1 MEEEDE
7 VVGARFYACYLLC
20 SLNPRYKGRHYIGF
34 TVNPRRRIRQHN
46 GELGNGAWRTHSK
59 RPWEMVLCVHGFC
72 TQVEALQFEWAWQ
85 HPTRSLAVRDAAACI
100 PASVKGFK
108 KQIHLLFTMLNL
120 DKWCGMDLSLQFLS
134 SKWIAFRKG
143 CPELP
148 GHMGLSIAPVDALP
162 CYLDDSSRWEIEDS
176 DTDVDPEDARGRT
189 RHGHGHGDDA
199 AAAAA
204 SATSREE
211 EEQQEQE
218 LGDVQ
223 MGDGEGLE
231 RQFVDVVASER
242 IPIAGSS
249 SSSSSSASVA
259 EVFVQSES
267 CLEERQSLFTTTR
280 GCKNSGSLSRHKQVK
295 KKPGVLEEMEEM
307 PTLSSLPIEMGRM
320 PTLNALP
327 LELGRRPTLNSLP
340 LEMERMPTSNSL
352 PLEMD
357 RVPTSNA
364 LFPPALGI
372 LVQEN
377 STEMSEDVAVVCRQN
392 SGSLFQ
398 QQQEAGCCAS
408 LLSSLEEVHHHS
420 LPCATSLSS
429 LEEEVRHHHSPP
441 FEFFAKKCYSL
452 QQSDPFPVMK
462 KKKQQQALLLKSSQ
476 SGGDLATWI
485 TKSGMEKSPPLHPS
499 EESKVSLACNSLA
512 STSVSPFQALLDQHH
527 LQQPSS
533 IVRRCLQQQKDGSLS
548 SRAAAARS
556 LPLQELQHNNNLA
569 NSNNDTTE
577 VLRAPPRTPPC
588 SHRAVI
594 LIPDTPQVM
603 MAREVID
610 LTDSPF

>member
-1 MEEEDE
+1 
-7 VVGARFYACYLLC
+7 
-20 SLNPRYKGRHYIGF
+20 
-34 TVNPRRRIRQHN
+34 
-46 GELGNGAWRTHSK
+46 
-59 RPWEMVLCVHGFC
+59 MVLCVHGFC

-162 CYLDDSSRWEIEDS
+162 CYLDDGSRCEIEDS

-189 RHGHGHGDDA
+189 RHGHGDDDD

-211 EEQQEQE
+211 EERQEQE

-249 SSSSSSASVA
+249 SSSSSSSASVA
-259 EVFVQSES
+259 EVFVQRES
-267 CLEERQSLFTTTR
+267 SLEERQSLFTTTR

-295 KKPGVLEEMEEM
+295 KKPGVFEEMEEM
-307 PTLSSLPIEMGRM
+307 PTLNSLPIEMGRMPTLNSLPIEMGRM

-327 LELGRRPTLNSLP
+327 LEMGRRPTLNALP
-340 LEMERMPTSNSL
+340 LEMERMLTSNSL

-357 RVPTSNA
+357 RVQTSNA

-398 QQQEAGCCAS
+398 QQQQAGCCAS

-420 LPCATSLSS
+420 LPCTTSLSS
-429 LEEEVRHHHSPP
+429 LEEEVHHHHSPP
-441 FEFFAKKCYSL
+441 FEFFSKKCYSL
-452 QQSDPFPVMK
+452 QQSDRFPVMK
-462 KKKQQQALLLKSSQ
+462 KKKQQQAPLLKSPQ
-476 SGGDLATWI
+476 SGGGDLGTWM
-485 TKSGMEKSPPLHPS
+485 TKSGLNWSSMEKSPPLHPS
-499 EESKVSLACNSLA
+499 EEGMVSLACNSLA

-533 IVRRCLQQQKDGSLS
+533 IVRRCLQQQKDGSVS

-569 NSNNDTTE
+569 NGNSDTTE

-588 SHRAVI
+588 SQRAVI

-603 MAREVID
+603 VAREVID

>member
-1 MEEEDE
+1 
-7 VVGARFYACYLLC
+7 
-20 SLNPRYKGRHYIGF
+20 
-34 TVNPRRRIRQHN
+34 
-46 GELGNGAWRTHSK
+46 
-59 RPWEMVLCVHGFC
+59 
-72 TQVEALQFEWAWQ
+72 
-85 HPTRSLAVRDAAACI
+85 LAVRDAAACI

-162 CYLDDSSRWEIEDS
+162 CYLDDGSRWEIEDS

-189 RHGHGHGDDA
+189 RHGHGDDDDA

-204 SATSREE
+204 SATSRQE

-259 EVFVQSES
+259 EVFVQRES
-267 CLEERQSLFTTTR
+267 SLEERQSLFTTTR

-295 KKPGVLEEMEEM
+295 KKPGVFEEMEEM

-327 LELGRRPTLNSLP
+327 LEMVRRPTLNSLP

-377 STEMSEDVAVVCRQN
+377 STEMSKDVAVVCRQN

-429 LEEEVRHHHSPP
+429 LEEEVHHHHSPP

-462 KKKQQQALLLKSSQ
+462 KKKQQQAVLLKSSQ
-476 SGGDLATWI
+476 SGGGDLATWM

>member
-1 MEEEDE
+1 
-7 VVGARFYACYLLC
+7 
-20 SLNPRYKGRHYIGF
+20 
-34 TVNPRRRIRQHN
+34 
-46 GELGNGAWRTHSK
+46 
-59 RPWEMVLCVHGFC
+59 
-72 TQVEALQFEWAWQ
+72 
-85 HPTRSLAVRDAAACI
+85 
-100 PASVKGFK
+100 VKGFK

-162 CYLDDSSRWEIEDS
+162 CYLDDGSRWEIEDS
-176 DTDVDPEDARGRT
+176 DSDVDPEDARGRT
-189 RHGHGHGDDA
+189 RHGHGDDDAA

-249 SSSSSSASVA
+249 SSSSSSSVA
-259 EVFVQSES
+259 EVFVQRES
-267 CLEERQSLFTTTR
+267 SLEERQSLFTTTR

-295 KKPGVLEEMEEM
+295 KKPGVFEEMEEM
-307 PTLSSLPIEMGRM
+307 PNLNSLPIEMGRM

-327 LELGRRPTLNSLP
+327 LEMGRRPTLNALP
-340 LEMERMPTSNSL
+340 FEMERMPTSNSL

-357 RVPTSNA
+357 RVRTSNA

-398 QQQEAGCCAS
+398 QQQQAGCRAS

-429 LEEEVRHHHSPP
+429 LEEEVHHHHSLP

-452 QQSDPFPVMK
+452 QQPDPFPVMK
-462 KKKQQQALLLKSSQ
+462 KEKKQQQALLLKSSQ
-476 SGGDLATWI
+476 LGGEDLTTWM
-485 TKSGMEKSPPLHPS
+485 TKSGLNWSSMEKSPPLHPS
-499 EESKVSLACNSLA
+499 EEGMVSLACNSLA

-533 IVRRCLQQQKDGSLS
+533 IVRRCLQQQKDRSLS

-577 VLRAPPRTPPC
+577 VLRAPPCTPPC
-588 SHRAVI
+588 SQRAVI

>member
-162 CYLDDSSRWEIEDS
+162 CYLDDGSRWDIEDS

-189 RHGHGHGDDA
+189 RHGHHDDD
-199 AAAAA
+199 AAAA

-249 SSSSSSASVA
+249 SSSSSSSSSASVA
-259 EVFVQSES
+259 KVFVQRES
-267 CLEERQSLFTTTR
+267 SLEERQSLFTTTR

-295 KKPGVLEEMEEM
+295 KKPGVVEEMEEM
-307 PTLSSLPIEMGRM
+307 PTLNSLPIEMGRM
-320 PTLNALP
+320 PTLNAFP
-327 LELGRRPTLNSLP
+327 IKMGRRPTLNA
-340 LEMERMPTSNSL
+340 L

-357 RVPTSNA
+357 RVQTSNA
-364 LFPPALGI
+364 LFPPTLGI

-377 STEMSEDVAVVCRQN
+377 STGMSEDVAVVCRQN
-392 SGSLFQ
+392 SGSLLQ

-429 LEEEVRHHHSPP
+429 LEEEVHHHHSPP

-452 QQSDPFPVMK
+452 QESDPFPVMK

-476 SGGDLATWI
+476 SGGGDLATWM

-499 EESKVSLACNSLA
+499 EEGMVSLACNSPA

-588 SHRAVI
+588 SQRAVI
-594 LIPDTPQVM
+594 LIPDTPQAM

>member
-162 CYLDDSSRWEIEDS
+162 CYLDDGSRWEIEDS

-189 RHGHGHGDDA
+189 RHGHGHGDDDDA

-204 SATSREE
+204 SATSRAE

-249 SSSSSSASVA
+249 SSSSSAS
-259 EVFVQSES
+259 
-267 CLEERQSLFTTTR
+267 
-280 GCKNSGSLSRHKQVK
+280 
-295 KKPGVLEEMEEM
+295 
-307 PTLSSLPIEMGRM
+307 
-320 PTLNALP
+320 
-327 LELGRRPTLNSLP
+327 
-340 LEMERMPTSNSL
+340 
-352 PLEMD
+352 
-357 RVPTSNA
+357 
-364 LFPPALGI
+364 
-372 LVQEN
+372 
-377 STEMSEDVAVVCRQN
+377 N

-398 QQQEAGCCAS
+398 QQQQAGCCAS
-408 LLSSLEEVHHHS
+408 LLSSVEEVHHHS

-429 LEEEVRHHHSPP
+429 LEEEVHHHHSPP

-462 KKKQQQALLLKSSQ
+462 KKKQQQALRLKSSQ
-476 SGGDLATWI
+476 SGGGDLATWM
-485 TKSGMEKSPPLHPS
+485 TKSGLNWSSMEKSPPLHPS
-499 EESKVSLACNSLA
+499 EEGMVSLACNSLA

-533 IVRRCLQQQKDGSLS
+533 IVRRCLQQQKDGSLA

-569 NSNNDTTE
+569 NNNNDTTE

-588 SHRAVI
+588 SQRAVI